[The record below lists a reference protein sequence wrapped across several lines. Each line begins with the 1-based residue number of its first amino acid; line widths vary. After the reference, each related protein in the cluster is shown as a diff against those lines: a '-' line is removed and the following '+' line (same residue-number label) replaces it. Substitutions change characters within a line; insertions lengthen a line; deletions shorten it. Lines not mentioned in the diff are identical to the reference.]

1 MFSDGRL
8 GSVLKMIYTLYSFT
22 NYGRPDLV
30 ITGLFFI
37 PNFNGL
43 CICDI
48 YAHDMFGFE
57 SYGMLMYM
65 K

>member
-1 MFSDGRL
+1 MFFDGCF
-8 GSVLKMIYTLYSFT
+8 GSVLKMIYIYLFIS
-22 NYGRPDLV
+22 YGRLDFV
-30 ITGLFFI
+30 IIGFFFI
-37 PNFNGL
+37 LNFNGL

-48 YAHDMFGFE
+48 YVYDMFGFE